1 MVKFVLKIKENNGH
15 MEFFGNIS
23 RQKSTTEKEML
34 NAISVSTM
42 LFNQIDAELA
52 DTKEESI

>member
-1 MVKFVLKIKENNGH
+1 MVKFVLKIKENNGR

-42 LFNQIDAELA
+42 LFNQIDAELSG
-52 DTKEESI
+52 TKEEST